1 MPAQRKPRAGS
12 RERRPAEDDR
22 PAEDGTLGRITR
34 VSGPMVE
41 IEGLWEAALLD
52 LAEVGP
58 LRIPCEIT
66 AVREGVVTAQVYEYT
81 GGLGPGTTVRSTRRP
96 FLAALGPWLL
106 GGIFDGLLRPLEG
119 GSDFLGPGTSKL
131 GPPESGVWRF
141 VPGASQGASM
151 GSGDLLGTVPG
162 GGLEHRVLVPP
173 NVEGELTWIS
183 EEGDRAVTE
192 PIARIGSASVGLG
205 ESWPIRRPR
214 PVRERLPGEVP
225 LVTGQRVVDLLYP
238 LARGSTAAVPGGFGT
253 GKTILLQQI
262 AKWCD
267 ADVIVYVGCGERG
280 NEMAEVLGELPSL
293 EDPRSGRSLMDRTVI
308 IANTSNMPVM
318 ARESSIYT
326 GITVAEYYRDMG
338 HDAVVIAD
346 STSRWAQALRE
357 FSSRIGELPAEEGYP
372 ASLASALAAF
382 YERAG
387 RVRTLGGTE
396 ASVTV
401 IGAVSPPG
409 GDKTEPVTSHTSRF
423 VRCLWSLNAEL
434 AAGRH
439 YPAVSW
445 RESFS
450 RDAEAIA
457 AWHVAQ
463 GDVRWAGDRSRAM
476 SILSEADRLEAV
488 AQLVGVQ
495 ALPGRERVLLL
506 VARLLRESVLQQNA
520 LNPNDAFASPSKQS
534 ALVQMV
540 LAIYERCTSLIENG
554 VPASLIEELDYSDVF
569 GAREHTAPDAA
580 DGIAEI
586 RDEMLHRLEGLR

>member
-1 MPAQRKPRAGS
+1 MPTRGRASAGPEEDRLAEEGS
-12 RERRPAEDDR
+12 
-22 PAEDGTLGRITR
+22 LGRITR
-34 VSGPMVE
+34 VSGPLIE
-41 IEGLWEAALLD
+41 IEGLPEATLLD
-52 LAEVGP
+52 LVEVGP

-66 AVREGVVTAQVYEYT
+66 AVRGDSVTAQVYEYT

-96 FLAALGPWLL
+96 FSAALGPWLL
-106 GGIFDGLLRPLEG
+106 GGIFDGLLRPLG
-119 GSDFLGPGTSKL
+119 GASDFLGPGSSTL
-131 GPPESGVWRF
+131 GPPAGKRWRF
-141 VPGASQGASM
+141 VPHATDGATMSH
-151 GSGDLLGTVPG
+151 GDLLGTVPG
-162 GGLEHRVLVPP
+162 AGLEHRVLVPP
-173 NVEGELTWIS
+173 NVGGELTWIA
-183 EEGDRAVTE
+183 EEGDRAADDQ
-192 PIARIGSASVGLG
+192 IARVGSTAVSLV

-214 PVRERLPGEVP
+214 PVNERLPGEAP

-238 LARGSTAAVPGGFGT
+238 VARGSTAAVPGGFGT
-253 GKTILLQQI
+253 GKTMLLQQI

-280 NEMAEVLGELPSL
+280 NEMAEVLDEMPSL
-293 EDPRSGRSLMDRTVI
+293 EDPRTGRSLMARTVI

-372 ASLASALAAF
+372 AGLGSALAAF

-387 RVRTLGGTE
+387 RVRTLGGGE
-396 ASVTV
+396 ASVTI

-409 GDKTEPVTSHTSRF
+409 GDKTEPVTSHTTRF
-423 VRCLWSLNAEL
+423 VRCLWSLDADL

-450 RDAEAIA
+450 RDAEAVA
-457 AWHVAQ
+457 AWHATQ

-495 ALPGRERVLLL
+495 ALPDRERVLLL
-506 VARLLRESVLQQNA
+506 VARLLREGVLQQNA
-520 LNPNDAFASPSKQS
+520 LNPNDAFAGPSKQS
-534 ALVQMV
+534 ALVQMII
-540 LAIYERCTSLIENG
+540 AIYERCSSLIEGG
-554 VPASLIEELDYSDVF
+554 VPASLIEELDYSDVLR
-569 GAREHTAPDAA
+569 AREHTAPDAA
-580 DGIAEI
+580 DGIGEI
-586 RDEMLHRLEGLR
+586 RDEMLHRLEELR